1 MGSCFDSKMKRELS
15 LTAIAVCVATLTLIG
30 FVDDAEAA
38 AFIKFDGVDGEAT
51 DKDHK
56 DWINLLSFQQ
66 TISRESSTSG
76 SSRARSSAVFEDIV
90 LTKQLDKSS
99 PKIQEAIATGKVYPS
114 VEFELAA
121 DYGGS
126 RAVYLKY
133 ELKNVMVTSYSISG
147 SADEVPIEQ
156 ISLNFEEIKVTY
168 TENDSS
174 GKSKG
179 NVETTWKV
187 EEGTK

>member
-1 MGSCFDSKMKRELS
+1 MKKELS
-15 LTAIAVCVATLTLIG
+15 LASIAVCAAALALVG

-38 AFIKFDGVDGEAT
+38 AYIKFDGVDGEAT
-51 DKDHK
+51 DKEHK

-66 TISRESSTSG
+66 TISRESSATSG
-76 SSRARSSAVFEDIV
+76 STRARSSAVFEDIV
-90 LTKQLDKSS
+90 LTKQLDKST
-99 PKIQEAIATGKVYPS
+99 PKLQEAIATGKVYPS

-126 RAVYLKY
+126 RATYLKY

-147 SADEVPIEQ
+147 GADGVPTEQ
-156 ISLNFEEIKVTY
+156 FSLNFEEIKVTY
-168 TENDSS
+168 TEFDSS
-174 GKSKG
+174 GTSKG

>member
-1 MGSCFDSKMKRELS
+1 MKKGLS
-15 LTAIAVCVATLTLIG
+15 LTAIAVCAATLTLIG
-30 FVDDAEAA
+30 FIDDAEAA

-114 VEFELAA
+114 VEFELAV

-126 RAVYLKY
+126 RATYLKY

-147 SADEVPIEQ
+147 GADEVPTEQ
-156 ISLNFEEIKVTY
+156 FSLNFEEIKVTY
-168 TENDSS
+168 TEFDSS
-174 GKSKG
+174 GSSKG